1 VPTTLVAQVDSAIG
15 GKTGINLTG
24 GKNLVGVFWQP
35 FGVVA
40 DINTLATLPDREFV
54 SGLAEVVKYGMI
66 LDRDFFVWLEEN
78 ADVLVRREPLALAH
92 AVSRSAAIKALVV
105 EQDERETTG
114 LRAALNYGHTF
125 AHAYETVAGYGTLLH
140 GEAVAI
146 GMAKAARLAAR
157 IGRVS
162 SEIVAR
168 QDQLLKAMSLPV
180 EPSES
185 LRKASPLIAVMARDK
200 KSVNGQLRFVL
211 PSEIGHVDLIDGI
224 DENLVRTVLE
234 A

>member
-1 VPTTLVAQVDSAIG
+1 MSRNSPGDLNA
-15 GKTGINLTG
+15 
-24 GKNLVGVFWQP
+24 
-35 FGVVA
+35 
-40 DINTLATLPDREFV
+40 EFQQ
-54 SGLAEVVKYGMI
+54 I
-66 LDRDFFVWLEEN
+66 
-78 ADVLVRREPLALAH
+78 LAH
-92 AVSRSAAIKALVV
+92 QHQS
-105 EQDERETTG
+105 EQARLEMG
-114 LRAALNYGHTF
+114 LRAALNDGHTF

-162 SEIVAR
+162 SEIVAL

-180 EPSES
+180 EPSEA
-185 LRKASPLIAVMARDK
+185 LRKACSLIADMARDK
-200 KSVNGQLRFVL
+200 KSVNGRLRFVL
-211 PSEIGHVDLIDGI
+211 PSEIGHVDLIDRI